1 MGQVLSIKNGEKSV
15 QLKIKC
21 EKVLKNAKIGDSIA
35 TNGTCLTA
43 IEIGK
48 DYFVADCMHETVKR
62 TNLERLKTGNLVNLE
77 KSISLSTPLGGH
89 LVTGDVDCEGVIKS
103 ITQDGIAKIYE
114 KIVDSK
120 DVTRYNSNIN
130 TYSYMISRK

>member
-62 TNLERLKTGNLVNLE
+62 TNLARLKTGNIVNLE

-103 ITQDGIAKIYE
+103 ITQTALQKFM
-114 KIVDSK
+114 K
-120 DVTRYNSNIN
+120 
-130 TYSYMISRK
+130 